1 MNEIIFIF
9 SFILA
14 FFISIYGTPL
24 AQKVAYR
31 YNILDFP
38 DSALKKQ
45 KKPVPYMGGVIVYF
59 AFISPAALLFDFN
72 RELLGISFASSII
85 LIIGLFDD
93 LKAITPKI
101 KFLFQII
108 ATYILLK
115 SGICINLSFIPPWL
129 NIILSFI
136 WILSMINAFNI
147 IDIMDGLA
155 SSVGTLSCFT
165 IFVISLYN
173 NNFLISI
180 LSLSLGASLLG
191 FLKFNWQPAKIYL
204 GDAGSMFIGLVIGA
218 LAIMGDYCKYNDIA
232 FISGIIIVAI
242 PIFDMIF
249 VMTLRLLHKKSP
261 FFGTPDHF
269 SLRLKQKYNLSSS
282 KTVSIIIIIQLALS
296 AIVILN
302 FYTNQT
308 ITIITT
314 IIVLAFFLIFGIEL
328 AKEKME

>member
-1 MNEIIFIF
+1 MNEIIIIL

-14 FFISIYGTPL
+14 FFMSIYGTPL

-38 DSALKKQ
+38 DDALKKQ
-45 KKPVPYMGGVIVYF
+45 KKPIPYMGGVIVYF

-72 RELLGISFASSII
+72 SELLGISFASSII

-93 LKAITPKI
+93 LKALTPKI

-115 SGICINLSFIPPWL
+115 SGIYINLLFIPPWL
-129 NIILSFI
+129 NIVLSFI
-136 WILSMINAFNI
+136 WILSIINAFNI

-155 SSVGTLSCFT
+155 SSVGVLACLT

-180 LSLSLGASLLG
+180 LSLSLAASLLG
-191 FLKFNWQPAKIYL
+191 FLKFNWEPAKIYL

-218 LAIMGDYCKYNDIA
+218 LTIMGDYCKYNDIA
-232 FISGIIIVAI
+232 FVSGILILSI
-242 PIFDMIF
+242 PIFDMIY
-249 VMTLRLLHKKSP
+249 VMILRLLHKKSP
-261 FFGTPDHF
+261 FFGTADHF
-269 SLRLKQKYNLSSS
+269 SLRLKQKFNLSFS
-282 KTVSIIIIIQLALS
+282 KTVSIIIIIQLVLS

-302 FYTNQT
+302 FYTNQI

-314 IIVLAFFLIFGIEL
+314 IIVLAFFLLLGIEL
-328 AKEKME
+328 AKEKMK